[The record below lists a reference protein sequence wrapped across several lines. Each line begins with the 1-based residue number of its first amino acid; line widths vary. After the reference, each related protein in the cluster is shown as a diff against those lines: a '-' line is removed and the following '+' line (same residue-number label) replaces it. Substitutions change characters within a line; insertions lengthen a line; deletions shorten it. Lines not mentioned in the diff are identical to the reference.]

1 MKNLLS
7 IAGALMLLTTMMPA
21 RAGTYRVDDSAS
33 QVLSSNV
40 DMKWNPM
47 QGAPAERNTATGK
60 LTVIV
65 RLDVAKWA
73 GHPGRIYMVM
83 PTSAAI
89 PTVTTWI
96 SRGTLLPGILRAGER
111 TLVYAGQI
119 PASGR
124 IEDTLML
131 TIQADARRLSR
142 PEQLQYNFEIDVDTP

>member
-1 MKNLLS
+1 M
-7 IAGALMLLTTMMPA
+7 AGTLVMFATVVPA

-40 DMKWNPM
+40 EMKWHPM
-47 QGAPAERNTATGK
+47 QAAPAQRNIATGN

-73 GHPGRIYMVM
+73 GHPGRIYMRM
-83 PTSAAI
+83 PASAVI
-89 PTVTTWI
+89 PTITTWT
-96 SRGTLLPGILRAGER
+96 SRGTLLPGTLRDGER
-111 TLVYAGQI
+111 TLVYAGPI
-119 PASGR
+119 PVSGR